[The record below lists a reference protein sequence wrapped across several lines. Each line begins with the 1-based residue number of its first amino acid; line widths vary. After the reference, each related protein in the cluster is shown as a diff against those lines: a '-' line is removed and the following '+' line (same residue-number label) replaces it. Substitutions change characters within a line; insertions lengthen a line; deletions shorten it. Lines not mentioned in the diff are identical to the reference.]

1 MLSNLD
7 NIINAVIPQYICDL
21 INKKYYNKIPQEVD
35 FAHAIHS
42 KSFLENAEN
51 DIALFSDHGLHHI
64 KNVAGQI
71 PGILRCVHGIHIPK
85 RNNVRLAFMHS
96 YGIILGFI
104 HDIGM
109 SDVSL
114 FGRAMHG
121 EFVAQE
127 VFKPQFSPIFKY
139 MWNENVGNI
148 PWYLVNLHQKGILEQ
163 DPKVVFRELLSLAVC
178 HRKQLVSV
186 DVLNNGNDLREKMQY
201 FIVNSLQSQYDHI
214 KKTPISKIVES
225 PSADMQKYLNRFY
238 ENFQEQSFSWLLSG
252 NKVIN
257 KLIVDVVDTLRVL
270 RCADALRQ
278 RGTELKTSAQFQI
291 FISQFTA
298 NAIYALT
305 SKDGRI
311 YFLEVDKSKNSG
323 EANVA
328 NMYFTNEGDLRFAFH
343 RGFFHGEKATER
355 AINCLQELILQLDS
369 DIANTFNR
377 NDKQANRRPKLLL
390 ESTEDFPDFIDSLVK
405 KILVI
410 KPELTGFVEI
420 VPSLK
425 LATQIEYNN
434 YINAHFI
441 NWNVKEKRAFLQKV
455 AASGQKTKQIDLDK
469 AFQHAKIIKI
479 KVGETLFEAKTTAG
493 FVYFP
498 FSSGLE
504 GQPTGYYSPFQV
516 AAYTPLG
523 NTGAIRGDIR
533 NATIRAK
540 RDVKLLMIP
549 KDEYLHYWYATY
561 QTNEFVD
568 AIKKGLVK

>member
-1 MLSNLD
+1 MQSNID
-7 NIINAVIPQYICDL
+7 SIINAVIPQSICDL
-21 INKKYYNKIPQEVD
+21 INKKYYNKIPKEVD

-42 KSFLENAEN
+42 ESFLENAED

-71 PGILRCVHGIHIPK
+71 PGILQCVHGIHIPK
-85 RNNVRLAFMHS
+85 RNNVRLIFMRS

-127 VFKPQFSPIFKY
+127 VFKPSFAPIFKC
-139 MWNENVGNI
+139 MWNENIGNI
-148 PWYLVNLHQKGILEQ
+148 PWHLVNLHQKGILEQ

-178 HRKQLVSV
+178 HRKQLVPV
-186 DVLNNGNDLREKMQY
+186 DILNNGNDLREKMQY
-201 FIVNSLQSQYDHI
+201 FIVNSLQSQYGRI
-214 KKTPISKIVES
+214 KKIPISKIAEAASV
-225 PSADMQKYLNRFY
+225 DMQKHLNRFY
-238 ENFQEQSFSWLLSG
+238 KNFHEQSFLWLLSS
-252 NKVIN
+252 NKIIK
-257 KLIVDVVDTLRVL
+257 KLIVDVIDALRVL
-270 RCADALRQ
+270 RSADALRQ

-311 YFLEVDKSKNSG
+311 YFLEVDKTINSG
-323 EANVA
+323 EANIA
-328 NMYFTNEGDLRFAFH
+328 HMHFTNEGDLRFAFH
-343 RGFFHGEKATER
+343 RGFFHTEKATER
-355 AINCLQELILQLDS
+355 AINCLRELILQLDN
-369 DIANTFNR
+369 DISNTFYR
-377 NDKQANRRPKLLL
+377 NDKQVNRRPKLFL
-390 ESTEDFPDFIDSLVK
+390 ESTEDFPDFINRLVK
-405 KILVI
+405 KILDI
-410 KPELTGFVEI
+410 KPKLAEFIEI

-425 LATQIEYNN
+425 LATQFEYNN
-434 YINAHFI
+434 YINAHFV
-441 NWNVKEKRAFLQKV
+441 NWNVKEKRTFLKKI
-455 AASGQKTKQIDLDK
+455 AASGQKTKQIELDK

-479 KVGETLFEAKTTAG
+479 KKGEILFAAKTMAG

-533 NATIRAK
+533 NATIIAK
-540 RDVKLLMIP
+540 KDLKLLVIP

-561 QTNEFVD
+561 RTNEFID